1 MGAQQQNK
9 PAIRFVISG
18 RSGSRIQSRFR
29 CPTKST
35 LAPAA
40 WAGSP
45 RVAGDHAQS
54 QPYGEYHALAGCIPY
69 AHLWQDAKPAA
80 NQPTGRCQC
89 EAGGAP
95 QRFTLYPKRRRPLAS
110 ILVTKHRLIDKELNM
125 HTGMLWF
132 DNSQTALNIK
142 IQKAVDY
149 YHKKYGRT
157 PDLCLVHPSML
168 DTQER
173 NQRQLEDNKLTV
185 RPYRPVLP
193 GHIWIGIEDKN

>member
-1 MGAQQQNK
+1 
-9 PAIRFVISG
+9 
-18 RSGSRIQSRFR
+18 
-29 CPTKST
+29 
-35 LAPAA
+35 
-40 WAGSP
+40 
-45 RVAGDHAQS
+45 
-54 QPYGEYHALAGCIPY
+54 
-69 AHLWQDAKPAA
+69 
-80 NQPTGRCQC
+80 
-89 EAGGAP
+89 
-95 QRFTLYPKRRRPLAS
+95 
-110 ILVTKHRLIDKELNM
+110 M

-132 DNSQTALNIK
+132 DNSQTALTIK

-173 NQRQLEDNKLTV
+173 NERQLEMNKVTV

>member
-1 MGAQQQNK
+1 
-9 PAIRFVISG
+9 
-18 RSGSRIQSRFR
+18 
-29 CPTKST
+29 
-35 LAPAA
+35 
-40 WAGSP
+40 
-45 RVAGDHAQS
+45 
-54 QPYGEYHALAGCIPY
+54 
-69 AHLWQDAKPAA
+69 
-80 NQPTGRCQC
+80 
-89 EAGGAP
+89 
-95 QRFTLYPKRRRPLAS
+95 
-110 ILVTKHRLIDKELNM
+110 M

-173 NQRQLEDNKLTV
+173 NERQLEMNKVTV

>member
-1 MGAQQQNK
+1 
-9 PAIRFVISG
+9 
-18 RSGSRIQSRFR
+18 
-29 CPTKST
+29 
-35 LAPAA
+35 
-40 WAGSP
+40 
-45 RVAGDHAQS
+45 
-54 QPYGEYHALAGCIPY
+54 
-69 AHLWQDAKPAA
+69 
-80 NQPTGRCQC
+80 
-89 EAGGAP
+89 
-95 QRFTLYPKRRRPLAS
+95 
-110 ILVTKHRLIDKELNM
+110 M

-168 DTQER
+168 DAQSGGS
-173 NQRQLEDNKLTV
+173 QRQIEVNKLTV